1 MLAGLCG
8 YAVMLAADNEDL
20 RNWTVFQWL
29 SWCHG
34 ARDWQGLDSRE
45 ESSGVHPRRSGTHF
59 INSSLWFSSSNLE
72 TYKSYKHSQRTLAQA
87 FSRRQDRKSPLRC
100 SDSRWQARTTSQWY
114 AASSRISFTKSSTM
128 CQQKTYHHE
137 CSHGS
142 CQISRM
148 PWKSTGT
155 IGSPGNGCTQDGKVS
170 RCIPSASS
178 MPMALR
184 RFAASGSEKVR
195 RTWYQNWWSSK
206 ISALIHSVFA
216 Q

>member
-1 MLAGLCG
+1 MSIWGIGPCSSGLAGAMGRVTDKDLIREKK
-8 YAVMLAADNEDL
+8 VLASIRED
-20 RNWTVFQWL
+20 QE
-29 SWCHG
+29 HI
-34 ARDWQGLDSRE
+34 
-45 ESSGVHPRRSGTHF
+45 SSIRRYGF
-59 INSSLWFSSSNLE
+59 FV
-72 TYKSYKHSQRTLAQA
+72 KSYKHSQRTLAQA

-128 CQQKTYHHE
+128 CQQKIYHHE

-155 IGSPGNGCTQDGKVS
+155 IGSPGNGCSQDGKVS

-178 MPMALR
+178 MPMAPR